1 MMIDNFFG
9 VEISGLAD
17 LVLKVLDIDD
27 MTVLKAY
34 AVNSLLQNLYYFRV
48 SSF

>member
-1 MMIDNFFG
+1 MVIDNFFG
-9 VEISGLAD
+9 AEILGLAD
-17 LVLKVLDIDD
+17 LVLNVADIDD
-27 MTVLKAY
+27 KIVLKAS

>member
-1 MMIDNFFG
+1 MMIDNLFG
-9 VEISGLAD
+9 IEILGLAD
-17 LVLKVLDIDD
+17 LVLSVVDIDD
-27 MTVLKAY
+27 MMVLKAS

>member
-9 VEISGLAD
+9 VEILGLAD
-17 LVLKVLDIDD
+17 LVINVVDNDD
-27 MTVLKAY
+27 VMVLKAS
-34 AVNSLLQNLYYFRV
+34 AVSSLLQHSYYFRM

>member
-9 VEISGLAD
+9 VEILGLAD
-17 LVLKVLDIDD
+17 LVLNVVNIDD
-27 MTVLKAY
+27 MMISEAS

>member
-9 VEISGLAD
+9 VEILGLAD
-17 LVLKVLDIDD
+17 LVLNVVDIDH
-27 MTVLKAY
+27 MMVLKVS